1 MGERPTIAFRVDA
14 EQKSE
19 WEQYAA
25 EEDEYDSLSH
35 LIRVAVAHEMSDR
48 YGPVGQGGGTD
59 GGGGG
64 EKIGELVTAVDKMQ
78 RRLADVEDTVEDATE
93 AAYSGSK
100 VPDDTPTEGE
110 LLAALPRGEEN
121 AIMTEAVAA
130 EVGATGP
137 ALVNWVGLELHHME
151 EETDAIKSVVDGGGH
166 ESFGEAMQ
174 SGGSAT
180 TTRWYRED

>member
-59 GGGGG
+59 GGGG
-64 EKIGELVTAVDKMQ
+64 EQIGELVTAVDKMQ
-78 RRLADVEDTVEDATE
+78 RRLAEVEDAVEDATE
-93 AAYSGSK
+93 AAYSGGPTGEGMPSHGEILDALPTGEDHALTPIEIARRLDIDAK
-100 VPDDTPTEGE
+100 TDAAATQMLGVELAGMVDDT
-110 LLAALPRGEEN
+110 AAVES
-121 AIMTEAVAA
+121 V
-130 EVGATGP
+130 
-137 ALVNWVGLELHHME
+137 
-151 EETDAIKSVVDGGGH
+151 ET
-166 ESFGEAMQ
+166 
-174 SGGSAT
+174 GGSL
-180 TTRWYRED
+180 RYYRED